1 MLQGYEALQ
10 LAKNVN
16 DIRTKIDVI
25 PLLFQALLL
34 ISR

>member
-16 DIRTKIDVI
+16 DIRTKTDVI